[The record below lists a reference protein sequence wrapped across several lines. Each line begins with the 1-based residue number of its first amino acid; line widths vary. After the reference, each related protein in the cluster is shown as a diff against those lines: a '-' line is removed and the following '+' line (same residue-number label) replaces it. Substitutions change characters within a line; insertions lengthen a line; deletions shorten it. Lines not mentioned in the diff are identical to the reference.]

1 MKIADRKHDETSV
14 SGTKMIENVSRSFR
28 GSPSSRSFSR
38 RGFLQGALASG
49 VFVLSARFVSQPLW
63 AAEGEA
69 PPAPFEPGLWMS
81 IASDGTVT
89 IVAHRSEMGCGSRT
103 ALPLVVTDELDAD
116 WSKVK
121 IEQAPGDPKYG
132 DQDTDGSHSVRS
144 SFDLMRQVG
153 ATGRVMLISAAAT
166 QWGVSPKECSTEPHF
181 VVHRASGRKLGYGEL
196 ASAAA
201 KLPVPKKE
209 DVPLKARSEWRYI
222 GKESNSL
229 FDLPE
234 IITGKAVFGMDATMP
249 GMVFASVEHPPV
261 LGQKIK
267 SYDDKATLKVPG
279 VQKTLTID
287 PFKPPHLFQPLG
299 GVAVIAD
306 NTWAAFKGRK
316 SLNIEW
322 DASPHAVY
330 NSGPFRKTL
339 EATSRQP
346 GKVARNVGDVDAEFA
361 RVQKAGGGEF
371 KIVEAEYY
379 APHLAHASMEP
390 PVAVAEYRDGKVV
403 AWAPTQNPQAV
414 QDTIA
419 SVLGIKKEDVTCHV
433 TLLGGGFGRK
443 SKPDQVAE
451 AAVLSKQLGK
461 PVKVVWSREDDI
473 HFDFFHSVAAMY
485 MKAAVG
491 PNGKPSAWLQ
501 RTVYPPIAST
511 FDASATY
518 ADDEMGLGWNNLPFD
533 IPNHR
538 AENGP
543 ADYHVRIGWLRSV
556 ANIYHA
562 FAIHSFA
569 DELAKSANKDSVQY
583 FLDLIGPARIVPLTY
598 KDDEADEKD
607 RYPLDTAR
615 LRRVVE
621 VAAEKSGWGKRS
633 AGLGKGRGMGIAAH
647 RSFLTYVATVVEV
660 EVDSRGQVH
669 IPGVW
674 TAVDAGT
681 VVSPDNVRNQF
692 EGAAVFGTSLALFGE
707 ITATNGVID
716 QSNFNNYQVARMNRA
731 PRHVEVHIVA
741 SEAPPAG
748 VGEPGVPPFAPALYN
763 AVFAAT
769 GKRARELPLSKTKL
783 V

>member
-1 MKIADRKHDETSV
+1 
-14 SGTKMIENVSRSFR
+14 
-28 GSPSSRSFSR
+28 
-38 RGFLQGALASG
+38 
-49 VFVLSARFVSQPLW
+49 
-63 AAEGEA
+63 
-69 PPAPFEPGLWMS
+69 
-81 IASDGTVT
+81 
-89 IVAHRSEMGCGSRT
+89 MGCGSRT
-103 ALPLVVTDELDAD
+103 ALPLVVADELDAD
-116 WSKVK
+116 WTRVRL
-121 IEQAPGDPKYG
+121 EQAIGDPKYG
-132 DQDTDGSHSVRS
+132 EQDTDGSHSVRS
-144 SFDLMRQVG
+144 NFDLMRQVG
-153 ATGRVMLISAAAT
+153 ATGRAMLISAAAAK
-166 QWGVSPKECSTEPHF
+166 WGVPAKDCATEPHF
-181 VVHRASGRKLGYGEL
+181 VVHTASGRKLGYGEV
-196 ASAAA
+196 AAAAA

-209 DVPLKARSEWRYI
+209 DVPLKERSQWRYI

-234 IITGKAVFGMDATMP
+234 IVTGKAIFGMDATMP
-249 GMVFASVEHPPV
+249 GMVYASIEHPPV

-267 SYDDKATLKVPG
+267 SYDDKAALQVTG

-287 PFKPPHLFQPLG
+287 PFKPPHMFQPLG

-306 NTWAAFKGRK
+306 NSYAAFKGRK
-316 SLNIEW
+316 SLKIEW
-322 DASPHAVY
+322 DSSPNEVY

-339 EATSRQP
+339 EATSRKP
-346 GKVARNVGDVDAEFA
+346 CKVVRNVGDVDATFA
-361 RVQKAGGGEF
+361 QSAKAGG
-371 KIVEAEYY
+371 KIIDAEYY
-379 APHLAHASMEP
+379 TPHLAHASMEP
-390 PVAVAEYRDGKVV
+390 PVAVAEYRDGKVL

-414 QDTIA
+414 QETIA
-419 SVLGIKKEDVTCHV
+419 GVLGIKKEDVTCHV

-473 HFDFFHSVAAMY
+473 RFDYFHSVAAMY
-485 MKAAVG
+485 MKAAIG
-491 PNGKPSAWLQ
+491 ADGKPTAWLQ
-501 RTVYPPIAST
+501 RTVYPPIGST
-511 FDASATY
+511 FDTKAVY

-569 DELAKSANKDSVQY
+569 DELAHNAKKDPVQY
-583 FLDLIGPARIVPLTY
+583 LLDLIGPARIVALDL
-598 KDDEADEKD
+598 KGDEAEDAKQ
-607 RYPLDTAR
+607 YPLDTAR

-621 VAAEKSGWGKRS
+621 IAAEKSGWGKS
-633 AGLGKGRGMGIAAH
+633 PMGKGRGLGIAAH

-660 EVDSRGQVH
+660 EVDGRGQVH
-669 IPGVW
+669 IPNVW

-681 VVSPDNVRNQF
+681 TVSPDNIRNQF
-692 EGAAVFGTSLALFGE
+692 EGAAVFGTSLALFSE
-707 ITATNGVID
+707 ITATNGAID
-716 QSNFNNYQVARMNRA
+716 QSNFHNYQIARMNRA
-731 PRHVEVHIVA
+731 PRHIDIHIVK

-748 VGEPGVPPFAPALYN
+748 VGEPGLPPIAPALYN

-769 GKRARELPLSKTKL
+769 GKRVRELPLSKTKL

>member
-1 MKIADRKHDETSV
+1 MKL
-14 SGTKMIENVSRSFR
+14 IENLSR
-28 GSPSSRSFSR
+28 GMSR
-38 RGFLQGALASG
+38 RGFLHGAFRGG
-49 VFVLSARFVSQPLW
+49 VFVLSARLIPEPLW

-69 PPAPFEPGLWMS
+69 AAPSFEPSLWMA
-81 IASDGTVT
+81 IASNGTVT

-103 ALPLVVTDELDAD
+103 ALPLVLADELDAD
-116 WSKVK
+116 WSKVE
-121 IEQAPGDPKYG
+121 IEQAIGDPKYG
-132 DQDTDGSHSVRS
+132 EQDTDGSHSVRS
-144 SFDLMRQVG
+144 NFDLMRQVG
-153 ATGRVMLISAAAT
+153 ATGRVMLTSAAAAR
-166 QWGVSPKECSTEPHF
+166 WGVSPKDCTTEPHF
-181 VVHRASGRKLGYGEL
+181 VVHRPSGRKLGYGEV
-196 ASAAA
+196 AAAAA

-209 DVPLKARSEWRYI
+209 DVPLKSRSEWRYI

-234 IITGKAVFGMDATMP
+234 IVTGKAIFGMDATMP

-267 SYDDKATLKVPG
+267 SYDDKAALKVPG
-279 VQKTLTID
+279 VQKTLTIET
-287 PFKPPHLFQPLG
+287 FKPPHQFQPLG

-306 NTWAAFKGRK
+306 NTWAAFQGRK
-316 SLNIEW
+316 SLKIDW
-322 DASPHAVY
+322 DSSPHSVY
-330 NSGPFRKTL
+330 NSGPYRKML
-339 EATSRQP
+339 EATSRRP
-346 GKVARNVGDVDAEFA
+346 GKVVRNVGDVDAAFS
-361 RVQKAGGGEF
+361 QGG
-371 KIVEAEYY
+371 KIIEAEYY
-379 APHLAHASMEP
+379 APHLAHAAMEP
-390 PVAVAEYRDGKVV
+390 PVAVASYRDGKVL

-414 QDTIA
+414 QETIA
-419 SVLGIKKEDVTCHV
+419 SVLGIKKQDVTCHV

-485 MKAAVG
+485 LKAAIG
-491 PNGKPSAWLQ
+491 PDGKPTAWLQ
-501 RTVYPPIAST
+501 RTVYPPINST

-518 ADDEMGLGWNNLPFD
+518 AEDEMGLGWNNLPFD

-543 ADYHVRIGWLRSV
+543 AEYQVRIGWLRSV

-569 DELAKSANKDSVQY
+569 DELAKSAHKDSVQY
-583 FLDLIGPARIVPLTY
+583 LLELIGPARIVELDL
-598 KDDEADEKD
+598 KGDDAEDAKS
-607 RYPLDTAR
+607 YPLDTAR

-621 VAAEKSGWGKRS
+621 MAAEKSGWGKHPM
-633 AGLGKGRGMGIAAH
+633 GKGRGMGIAAH

-660 EVDSRGQVH
+660 EVDGRGQVH
-669 IPGVW
+669 IPNVW
-674 TAVDAGT
+674 TALDAGT

-716 QSNFNNYQVARMNRA
+716 QSNFNNYQLTRMNRA
-731 PRHVEVHIVA
+731 PRRVDVQIVK

-769 GKRARELPLSKTKL
+769 GKRVRELPLSKTKL

>member
-1 MKIADRKHDETSV
+1 MKI
-14 SGTKMIENVSRSFR
+14 IENVSQQLGRDL
-28 GSPSSRSFSR
+28 R
-38 RGFLQGALASG
+38 RTVTADAGRRRFLQGVLASG
-49 VFVLSARFVSQPLW
+49 VFVLSARLIVPGTVL
-63 AAEGEA
+63 AAGEKEA
-69 PPAPFEPGLWMS
+69 ATLETNLWMS
-81 IASDGTVT
+81 IAPDGIVT

-103 ALPLVVTDELDAD
+103 ALPLVLADELDAD
-116 WSKVK
+116 WSKVR
-121 IEQAPGDPKYG
+121 IEQAIGDPKYG

-153 ATGRVMLISAAAT
+153 ATGRIMLISAAAER
-166 QWGVSPKECSTEPHF
+166 WKVSPKECSTEPHF
-181 VVHRASGRKLGYGEL
+181 VVHQGSGRKLGYGEL
-196 ASAAA
+196 AAEAA
-201 KLPVPKKE
+201 KQPVPKKE
-209 DVPLKARSEWRYI
+209 NVPIPLKKRSEWRYI
-222 GKESNSL
+222 GKETNAL

-234 IITGKAVFGMDATMP
+234 MVTGKAVFGMDATMP
-249 GMVFASVEHPPV
+249 GMVFASIEHPPV
-261 LGQKIK
+261 LGQKVK
-267 SYDDKATLKVPG
+267 SYDDKAALKVPG
-279 VQKTLTID
+279 VHKTLTID
-287 PFKPPHLFQPLG
+287 TFKPPHQFQPLG

-306 NTWAAFKGRK
+306 NTFAAFKGRK
-316 SLNIEW
+316 SLKIEW
-322 DASPHAVY
+322 DSSPHSVY
-330 NSGPFRKTL
+330 TSASYRKTL
-339 EATSRQP
+339 EDTSRKP
-346 GKVARNVGDVDAEFA
+346 GKVVRNVGDVDAAFA
-361 RVQKAGGGEF
+361 KGSSSSA
-371 KIVEAEYY
+371 KIIEAEYY
-379 APHLAHASMEP
+379 TPHLAHVSMEP
-390 PVAVAEYRDGKVV
+390 PVAVAEYRDGKVL
-403 AWAPTQNPQAV
+403 AFAPTQNPQAV
-414 QDTIA
+414 QETIA
-419 SVLGIKKEDVTCHV
+419 GVLGIKKEDVTCHV

-443 SKPDQVAE
+443 SKPDHVAE

-473 HFDFFHSVAAMY
+473 HFDYFHSVAAMY

-491 PNGKPSAWLQ
+491 ADGKPTAWLQ
-501 RTVYPPIAST
+501 RTVYPPINST
-511 FDASATY
+511 FDVGARY

-583 FLDLIGPARIVPLTY
+583 LLDLIGPARIVPLEY
-598 KDDEADEKD
+598 KEEEADEKQ

-621 VAAEKSGWGKRS
+621 IAAEKSGWGKKPM
-633 AGLGKGRGMGIAAH
+633 GKGRGMGIAAH

-660 EVDSRGQVH
+660 EVDAKGQVH
-669 IPGVW
+669 IPAVW

-692 EGAAVFGTSLALFGE
+692 EGAAVFGTSVALFGE
-707 ITATNGVID
+707 ITATKGVID
-716 QSNFNNYQVARMNRA
+716 QSNFNNYQVTRMNRA
-731 PRHVEVHIVA
+731 PRHVDVTIVE
-741 SEAPPAG
+741 SDAPPAG

-769 GKRARELPLSKTKL
+769 GKRVRELPLSKTKL

>member
-1 MKIADRKHDETSV
+1 MKITD
-14 SGTKMIENVSRSFR
+14 NVSR
-28 GSPSSRSFSR
+28 PISR
-38 RGFLQGALASG
+38 RGFLHGALVGGA
-49 VFVLSARFVSQPLW
+49 FVLSARFIPEPLW
-63 AAEGEA
+63 AAEGDAAA
-69 PPAPFEPGLWMS
+69 PAFEPSLWMS
-81 IASDGTVT
+81 IGPDGIVT

-103 ALPLVVTDELDAD
+103 ALPLVVADELDAD

-121 IEQAPGDPKYG
+121 IDQATGDPKYG

-153 ATGRVMLISAAAT
+153 ATGRVMLINAAAA
-166 QWGVSPKECSTEPHF
+166 QWGVSPKDCTTEAHF
-181 VVHRASGRKLGYGEL
+181 VVHRASGHKLGYGEV
-196 ASAAA
+196 AVAAA

-209 DVPLKARSEWRYI
+209 DVPLKERSQWRYI

-234 IITGKAVFGMDATMP
+234 MVTGKAIFGMDATMP
-249 GMVFASVEHPPV
+249 SMVFASVEHPPV

-267 SYDDKATLKVPG
+267 SYDDKAALKVPG

-287 PFKPPHLFQPLG
+287 AFKPPHQFQPLG

-306 NTWAAFKGRK
+306 NTWAAFQGRK
-316 SLNIEW
+316 SLKVEW
-322 DASPHAVY
+322 DSSPNSSY
-330 NSGPFRKTL
+330 NSGPYRKIL
-339 EATSRQP
+339 EETSRKP
-346 GKVARNVGDVDAEFA
+346 CKVVRNVGDVDAAFGNA
-361 RVQKAGGGEF
+361 SKTGG
-371 KIVEAEYY
+371 KIIEAEYY
-379 APHLAHASMEP
+379 TPHLAHASMEP
-390 PVAVAEYRDGKVV
+390 PVAVAEYRDGKVL

-414 QDTIA
+414 QETIA
-419 SVLGIKKEDVTCHV
+419 GVLGIKKEDVTCHV

-485 MKAAVG
+485 MKAALG
-491 PNGKPSAWLQ
+491 PDGKPTAWLM
-501 RTVYPPIAST
+501 RTVYPPIGST
-511 FDASATY
+511 FDVSAVY

-569 DELAKSANKDSVQY
+569 DELAHNADKDSAQY
-583 FLDLIGPARIVPLTY
+583 LLDLIGPARIIPLEY
-598 KDDEADEKD
+598 KDEEADEKA

-621 VAAEKSGWGKRS
+621 IAVEKSGWGKKPM
-633 AGLGKGRGMGIAAH
+633 GKGRGLGIAAH

-660 EVDSRGQVH
+660 EIDSRGQVH
-669 IPGVW
+669 IPNVW

-692 EGAAVFGTSLALFGE
+692 EGAASFGTSLALFSE
-707 ITATNGVID
+707 VTATNGVID
-716 QSNFNNYQVARMNRA
+716 QSNFNNYQITRMSRA
-731 PRHVEVHIVA
+731 PRHVDVTIVK
-741 SEAPPAG
+741 SDAPPAG

-769 GKRARELPLSKTKL
+769 GKRVRELPLSKTKL

>member
-1 MKIADRKHDETSV
+1 MKT
-14 SGTKMIENVSRSFR
+14 IENVSLHV
-28 GSPSSRSFSR
+28 SR
-38 RGFLQGALASG
+38 RGFLHGALASG
-49 VFVLSARFVSQPLW
+49 VFVLSARLIPQPVW
-63 AAEGEA
+63 AAEAEAAA
-69 PPAPFEPGLWMS
+69 PPFQPSLWMS

-103 ALPLVVTDELDAD
+103 ALPLVVADELDAD

-121 IEQAPGDPKYG
+121 IDQATGDPKYG

-153 ATGRVMLISAAAT
+153 ATGRVMLISAAAA
-166 QWGVSPKECSTEPHF
+166 QWKVSPKECTAESHF
-181 VVHRASGRKLGYGEL
+181 VVHRASGRKVGYGEV
-196 ASAAA
+196 AAAAA
-201 KLPVPKKE
+201 KLPVPKKK
-209 DVPLKARSEWRYI
+209 DVPLKSRSQWRYI

-234 IITGKAVFGMDATMP
+234 MVTGKTIFGMDAAMP
-249 GMVFASVEHPPV
+249 GMVYASVEHPPV

-267 SYDDKATLKVPG
+267 SYDDKAALKVPG

-287 PFKPPHLFQPLG
+287 TFKPPHQFQPLG

-316 SLNIEW
+316 SLKVEW
-322 DASPHAVY
+322 DSSPHSEY
-330 NSGPFRKTL
+330 NSAPFRKTL
-339 EATSRQP
+339 EATSRKP
-346 GKVARNVGDVDAEFA
+346 GKVVRNVGDVDAEFA
-361 RVQKAGGGEF
+361 KGG
-371 KIVEAEYY
+371 KIIEAEYY
-379 APHLAHASMEP
+379 TPHLAHVSMEP
-390 PVAVAEYRDGKVV
+390 PVAVAEYRDGKVL

-414 QDTIA
+414 QETIA

-461 PVKVVWSREDDI
+461 PVKVVWTREDDI
-473 HFDFFHSVAAMY
+473 HCDFFHSVAAMY
-485 MKAAVG
+485 MKAAIG
-491 PNGKPSAWLQ
+491 PDGKPTAWLQ
-501 RTVYPPIAST
+501 RTVYPPIGST
-511 FDASATY
+511 FDISATY
-518 ADDEMGLGWNNLPFD
+518 ALDEMGLGWNNLPFD

-569 DELAKSANKDSVQY
+569 DELAHNANKDCVQY
-583 FLDLIGPARIVPLTY
+583 LLDLIGPPRIVPLEY
-598 KDDEADEKD
+598 KEEDADEKQ

-615 LRRVVE
+615 WRRVVE
-621 VAAEKSGWGKRS
+621 IAAEKSGWGKRPM
-633 AGLGKGRGMGIAAH
+633 GKGRGMGIAAH

-660 EVDSRGQVH
+660 EVDGKGQVH

-674 TAVDAGT
+674 TALDAGT

-707 ITATNGVID
+707 ITATNGAID
-716 QSNFNNYQVARMNRA
+716 QSNFNNYQLARMNRA
-731 PRHVEVHIVA
+731 PRHVDVQIVK

-769 GKRARELPLSKTKL
+769 GKRVRELPLSKTKL